1 MTVKV
6 KTLANGVRLLH
17 IHLPHMESVYV
28 SAFMNV
34 GARDETPEQNGI
46 SHFLEHMAFKG
57 TKTKS
62 CYEIISA
69 VERVGADVNAY
80 TSDDETVYHV
90 SGRKEDLPKFVE
102 LISDI
107 VQNSVFP
114 EDEIERE
121 RGVIIQEYNSY
132 QDDPDSVVQD
142 LQREACYPGQSIG
155 RKILGEPET
164 INAFTRD
171 DLLAYM
177 HKYYTGANTIVGVV
191 GNYDE
196 NELVQLIEQHFA
208 NMPAGE
214 LTQHPVP
221 AYVGGV
227 RVVDDDYEQTQVVL
241 GFPLHGINDPRF
253 YAEALASQLLGDGMS
268 SPLFTEVREKRGL
281 VYSIG
286 SYHDFMETCGNMY
299 ISAGTSPE
307 HLDQLFN
314 VVCEVLRKHT
324 AEIDPIDFERA
335 RAQLLV
341 YYQRLAERPFSYLRN
356 FAKDMLQTNEL
367 VQLAEP
373 IAAIQKVTID
383 DVKEAFKRILASEP
397 SLSMCGEG
405 ADEKYYAVVKAA
417 LK

>member
-1 MTVKV
+1 
-6 KTLANGVRLLH
+6 
-17 IHLPHMESVYV
+17 
-28 SAFMNV
+28 
-34 GARDETPEQNGI
+34 
-46 SHFLEHMAFKG
+46 
-57 TKTKS
+57 
-62 CYEIISA
+62 
-69 VERVGADVNAY
+69 VGADVNAY
-80 TSDDETVYHV
+80 TSDEETVYHV

-107 VQNSVFP
+107 VQNSIFP

-121 RGVIIQEYNSY
+121 RGVILQEYNSY
-132 QDDPDSVVQD
+132 QDDADSIVFD
-142 LQREACYPGQSIG
+142 LQREVTYPGQSIG

-171 DLLAYM
+171 DLMAYM
-177 HKYYTGANTIVGVV
+177 HQYYTGVNTIVGVV

-196 NELVQLIEQHFA
+196 AELLQLVEQHFSA
-208 NMPAGE
+208 MPAGE
-214 LTQHPVP
+214 LTKHPEP
-221 AYVGGV
+221 TYVGGV
-227 RVVDDDYEQTQVVL
+227 AVVNDDFEQTQVVL
-241 GFPLHGINDPRF
+241 GFPLRGMNDPAY
-253 YAEALASQLLGDGMS
+253 YADALAASLLGDGMS

-286 SYHDFMETCGNMY
+286 AFHDFMETAGNLY

-341 YYQRLAERPFSYLRN
+341 YYQRLAERPFAYLKN
-356 FAKDMLQTNEL
+356 FASDLMHEDRI
-367 VQLAEP
+367 VPLAEP
-373 IAAIQKVTID
+373 IAAIQAVTVD
-383 DVKEAFKRILASEP
+383 DVKEAIKRIVASVP

-405 ADEKYYAVVKAA
+405 ADEKYYDVVKAA
-417 LK
+417 LR